1 MQALPIFGYL
11 VCILLLYLSVLTTLS
26 KYTTMKK
33 TIAMAA
39 LAVAVSFGSVSC
51 KKKVSDADLQTQ
63 ATTIVTSNPG
73 ASVEIKDGVAHLSG
87 TFETQEAKDAMIKQL
102 KAINGV
108 KDVHDMA
115 TVAPAASAM
124 NTPVETQSAVDPMVQ
139 QKVQD
144 AVKDIPGV
152 KVEVVNGELTLI
164 GNISSSDARKV
175 KESVDALKVGK
186 VNYNYTV
193 KK

>member
-1 MQALPIFGYL
+1 
-11 VCILLLYLSVLTTLS
+11 
-26 KYTTMKK
+26 MKK

-39 LAVAVSFGSVSC
+39 LAMAVSFGAVSC

-73 ASVEIKDGVAHLSG
+73 ASVEVKDGVAHLSG
-87 TFETQEAKDAMIKQL
+87 TFADQQSKDAMIAQL
-102 KAINGV
+102 KAVNGI
-108 KDVHDMA
+108 KDVMDMS
-115 TVAPAASAM
+115 TIAPAEA
-124 NTPVETQSAVDPMVQ
+124 PVATTTAVDPAVQ

-144 AVKDIPGV
+144 AVKDFPSV
-152 KVEVVNGELTLI
+152 KVEVVNGELTLT
-164 GNISSSDARKV
+164 GNVSPQQARKI

-193 KK
+193 K